1 MSEQLINKYKISD
14 MKKIYICPTTKV
26 GAMMALGF
34 ITGSKGNVI
43 GGDFTGDT
51 DGNQGVDG
59 NLTPGDGTDFA
70 KGRSFYG
77 GYDNE
82 W

>member
-14 MKKIYICPTTKV
+14 MKKIYTCPTTKV
-26 GAMMALGF
+26 GAMMTLGL
-34 ITGSKGNVI
+34 IAGSGKVVGD
-43 GGDFTGDT
+43 DFTGNR

-59 NLTPGDGTDFA
+59 NLTSGDGTDFA